1 MSNGSGGGGDRD
13 NWSVRRRRM
22 RKRRDRRED
31 ERREQIR
38 EQIRAEK
45 IPYLRRR
52 RRTKERHLPK
62 PPSPFVIGMTRS
74 GTTLLRLMLDSH
86 PDLAIPPETHFIPD
100 IIKLYHDGNTSPE
113 EIADVM
119 ISGRRWDDFGI
130 PADRLRKALEGLRPL
145 VRPEVS
151 IRTFYRLYAKGQ
163 RKPRWGDKTPGY
175 GTKMRRIQ
183 RVLPEARFI
192 HMIRDGRD
200 VALSLKEREADL
212 TTEQVA
218 RRWRHRIN
226 NTRRAAKHLDDYLE
240 VRYEDLVNEPEAT
253 LRRICEYIELD
264 YSPKML
270 DYHERAEER
279 LEEMAQP
286 LEAEEDK
293 RGLSAESRLE
303 AHALT
308 SEPPRTDRVGRWRRE
323 MSPEDLAIFE
333 EHAGRLIGKLGYER
347 AAVESN
353 LASEA

>member
-1 MSNGSGGGGDRD
+1 MRNEGDGRD
-13 NWSVRRRRM
+13 NWKQRRRRM
-22 RKRRDRRED
+22 RKRRKKREM

-38 EQIRAEK
+38 EQLRKEK

-52 RRTKERHLPK
+52 RRTAERNLPK
-62 PPSPFVIGMTRS
+62 PPAPFVIGMTRS

-86 PDLAIPPETHFIPD
+86 PELAIPPETHFIPD
-100 IIKLYHDGNTSPE
+100 IIKLYHEELPSPDA
-113 EIADVM
+113 IAEVLVG
-119 ISGRRWDDFGI
+119 SRRWDDFQI
-130 PADRLRKALEGLRPL
+130 PADKMRKELDKLRPM
-145 VRPEVS
+145 VKPEVP
-151 IRTFYRLYAKGQ
+151 IRTFYRLYAKRQG
-163 RKPRWGDKTPGY
+163 KPRWGDKTPGY
-175 GTKMRRIQ
+175 ATKMRRIKK
-183 RVLPEARFI
+183 VLPEARFI

-226 NTRRAAKHLDDYLE
+226 RTRRAAKHIDDYLE
-240 VRYEDLVNEPEAT
+240 VHYEELVGEPEKT
-253 LRRICEYIELD
+253 LRKICAHIELD

-270 DYHERAEER
+270 DYHERAEDR
-279 LEEMAQP
+279 LEEMAQA

-293 RGLSAESRLE
+293 RGLTAESRLE

-333 EHAGRLIGKLGYER
+333 EHGGRLLGKLGYER
-347 AAVESN
+347 AVHEPN
-353 LASEA
+353 VASEG

>member
-1 MSNGSGGGGDRD
+1 
-13 NWSVRRRRM
+13 M
-22 RKRRDRRED
+22 RKRRNRRED
-31 ERREQIR
+31 ARREQIR

-62 PPSPFVIGMTRS
+62 PPSPFIIGMTRS

-86 PDLAIPPETHFIPD
+86 PQLTIPPETHFIPD
-100 IIKLYHDGNTSPE
+100 IIKLYHDGQTTPK

-130 PADRLRKALEGLRPL
+130 PPEKLRRELDRLRPL
-145 VRPEVS
+145 VRPEVP
-151 IRTFYRLYAKGQ
+151 IRAFYRLYAKGQ

-175 GTKMRRIQ
+175 ATKMRRIQ

-192 HMIRDGRD
+192 HVIRDGRD

-212 TTEQVA
+212 TTEQIA

-226 NTRRAAKHLDDYLE
+226 RTRRTAKHIDDYLE
-240 VRYEDLVNEPEAT
+240 IRYEDLVADPEKT
-253 LRRICEYIELD
+253 LSRICAHIDLS
-264 YSPKML
+264 YSDKML
-270 DYHERAEER
+270 DYHQRAEER

-286 LEAEEDK
+286 LEEEDEK
-293 RGLSAESRLE
+293 RGLSAASRLE

-308 SEPPRTDRVGRWRRE
+308 TEPPRTDRAGRWRRE
-323 MSPEDLAIFE
+323 MSPEDLAIFH
-333 EHAGRLIGKLGYER
+333 EHAGGLLEKLGYDTAGAE
-347 AAVESN
+347 AEAPLGSES
-353 LASEA
+353 